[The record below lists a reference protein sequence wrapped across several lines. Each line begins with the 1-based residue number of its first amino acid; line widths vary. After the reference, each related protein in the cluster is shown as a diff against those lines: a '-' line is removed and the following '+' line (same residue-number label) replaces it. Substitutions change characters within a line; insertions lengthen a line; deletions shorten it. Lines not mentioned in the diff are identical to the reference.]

1 MRINYLELKN
11 YRRFKELKLQFP
23 DGIVGILGLNGTGKT
38 TVIEGIAW
46 ALFGNVDEVVRTSRE
61 SIRRSG
67 AGSGDSCSAVLEFEL
82 GGAEYRIEREM
93 GGKSL
98 SMRAE
103 LRTKEKTLAEGDKP
117 VRKMVEKL
125 IGMDHKSFFTS
136 VYARQKELNALQNVA
151 AGERKKVV
159 LRMLRIDGVDK
170 VLADVRSDRKDSL
183 SRIEGAQKT
192 LLAEDGREREK
203 ILEERMPELQRALEN
218 ASREFALAESR
229 EREASKNV
237 DAVRTR
243 RDELKKDVDAYNSAF
258 GDLKA
263 KRSALTEMRN
273 REKSLDT
280 RLTEATNRL
289 QRLPLAEKDE
299 VAWKLTTSR
308 KEEMEKEKSKA
319 ERSRMIKQEIAA
331 DEAEETKRT
340 DDLAKLRASIENASE
355 LAARIDEAEKARME
369 CQTAK
374 AEISG
379 RMGELR
385 SVKAERREAA
395 KRDRQKLEEIKG
407 AGKDGTCPT
416 CERKLDDAF
425 ELLLTKLSESS
436 EAAEKAASEAQVR
449 TAQLESELK
458 MLVNKEEALK
468 KKRSNLDLQLSKV
481 RQAEASV
488 RDKEGELAKVK
499 ERLSKRRKSRTDLG
513 EIRFSEMDFENV
525 MKEYGRLKE
534 AHEVFLELKNLK
546 SQSEHY
552 AREILDV
559 RASIKKVAGE
569 EEQFKG
575 MVEALEPKKGSYEAT
590 LKEFDDKTAALNS
603 AKDALR
609 KLGSMKEKADSGLT
623 QARNELAEIV
633 RVKKTIEK
641 DRRAAEEL
649 AVLEDV
655 VVNFKDHL
663 IGRVAPVLSELTSK
677 GLESMT
683 EGRYSSVELD
693 ENYEMQIDDQ
703 GTTYPINRFSGGE
716 SDLANLSLR
725 LAISSIIADRTGAT
739 PINFLILDEIFGS
752 QDPNRK
758 RSLLTALSRLST
770 QFRQIF
776 LITHIED
783 IKDTMNYV
791 IRVEEQEDG
800 TSKAELAS

>member
-38 TVIEGIAW
+38 TIIEGIAW

-61 SIRRSG
+61 SIRRSS
-67 AGSGDSCSAVLEFEL
+67 AGGNELCSAVLEFEL
-82 GGAEYRIEREM
+82 GGTEYRIEREM

-103 LRTKEKTLAEGDKP
+103 LGTKDRTLAEGDKP
-117 VRKMVEKL
+117 VRRMVEKL

-136 VYARQKELNALQNVA
+136 IFARQKELNALQNVA

-203 ILEERMPELQRALEN
+203 MLKERMPELSRRLEK
-218 ASREFALAESR
+218 ASEDFTLAERR
-229 EREASKNV
+229 EREASREI
-237 DAVRTR
+237 DIVRAR
-243 RDELKKDVDAYNSAF
+243 RDELKRDVDAFNSAF

-263 KRSALTEMRN
+263 KRSALAEMRN
-273 REKSLDT
+273 REKSLDA
-280 RLTEATNRL
+280 RLAEANARL
-289 QRLPLAEKDE
+289 QRLASAEKDE
-299 VAWKLTTSR
+299 EAWKLTTTR
-308 KEEMEKEKSKA
+308 KEAMEKEKATLDKL
-319 ERSRMIKQEIAA
+319 RMIQQEIAA
-331 DEAEETKRT
+331 DEIEETRRT
-340 DDLAKLRASIENASE
+340 DELARLRASIEDVSGLVTKIE
-355 LAARIDEAEKARME
+355 EAEKARLE

-374 AEISG
+374 AEVSG

-385 SVKAERREAA
+385 SVTAERKEAA
-395 KRDRQKLEEIKG
+395 KKDRLKLEEIKV

-425 ELLLTKLSESS
+425 ELLLTKLGESS
-436 EAAEKAASEAQVR
+436 AAAEKTASEAQAR
-449 TAQLESELK
+449 TSHLESELR
-458 MLVNKEEALK
+458 MLESKEEALK
-468 KKRSNLDLQLSKV
+468 KKRANLDQLLNKM
-481 RQAEASV
+481 RQAEASI

-499 ERLSKRRKSRTDLG
+499 VRLAKRRQGRTDLG
-513 EIRFSEMDFENV
+513 EVRFSDQDYEAITR
-525 MKEYGRLKE
+525 EYGRLKV
-534 AHEVFLELKNLK
+534 AHEGYLELRSLK
-546 SQSEHY
+546 TQSEHY
-552 AREILDV
+552 ARDIGDV
-559 RASIKKVAGE
+559 RAAIKRVVGE
-569 EEQFKG
+569 EAQYNEI
-575 MVEALEPKKGSYEAT
+575 VEALEPKKVAYESII
-590 LKEFDDKTAALNS
+590 KEFDDKTAILNS

-609 KLGSMKEKADSGLT
+609 KLGSVRERADSEIA
-623 QARNELAEIV
+623 QVRKEIEDIV

-641 DRRAAEEL
+641 DRKVAEEL
-649 AVLEDV
+649 ALLEDV
-655 VVNFKDHL
+655 IVSFKDHL

-703 GTTYPINRFSGGE
+703 GTAYPINRFSGGE

-725 LAISSIIADRTGAT
+725 LAISRIIADRTGAT

-758 RSLLTALSRLST
+758 RSVLTALSRLST

-783 IKDTMNYV
+783 VKDTMNYV

-800 TSKAELAS
+800 TSRAELAS

>member
-23 DGIVGILGLNGTGKT
+23 DGVVGILGLNGTGKT

-67 AGSGDSCSAVLEFEL
+67 AGGNDSCSAILEFEL

-103 LRTKEKTLAEGDKP
+103 LRTKDKSLAEGDKS
-117 VRKMVEKL
+117 VRRMVEKL

-136 VYARQKELNALQNVA
+136 VFARQKELNALQNVA

-170 VLADVRSDRKDSL
+170 VLADVRSDLKDSL

-203 ILEERMPELQRALEN
+203 MIEERMPELTTTLQKASEDFAIAEN
-218 ASREFALAESR
+218 REQEG
-229 EREASKNV
+229 SKNV
-237 DAVRTR
+237 AVARMK
-243 RDELKKDVDAYNSAF
+243 RDELKKDVEAYNSAF

-263 KRSALTEMRN
+263 KRSALAEMRN
-273 REKSLDT
+273 REKGLDT
-280 RLTEATNRL
+280 RLAEANTRL
-289 QRLPLAEKDE
+289 QRLPSAEKDE
-299 VAWKLTTSR
+299 VAWKLATTKR
-308 KEEMEKEKSKA
+308 EAMEKEKAKVDKL
-319 ERSRMIKQEIAA
+319 RMIQQEISA
-331 DEAEETKRT
+331 DEAEETRRM
-340 DDLAKLRASIENASE
+340 DELAKLRASIDNASE
-355 LAARIDEAEKARME
+355 LVAKIDEAEKARAE

-385 SVKAERREAA
+385 SVTTERRSAA
-395 KRDRQKLEEIKG
+395 KKDRQKLEEIKC
-407 AGKDGTCPT
+407 AGRDGICPT

-425 ELLLTKLSESS
+425 ELLLTRLRESS
-436 EAAEKAASEAQVR
+436 EAAEKTALDAEAR
-449 TAQLESELK
+449 TAQLESELR

-468 KKRSNLDLQLSKV
+468 KKRANLDQQLNKL

-488 RDKEGELAKVK
+488 RDKDGELAKVK
-499 ERLSKRRKSRTDLG
+499 ERLSKRMKDRTDLG
-513 EIRFSEMDFENV
+513 EVRFSDNDYANIL
-525 MKEYGRLKE
+525 KEYERLKE
-534 AHEVFLELKNLK
+534 AHEGYLELKSLK
-546 SQSEHY
+546 TQSEHY
-552 AREILDV
+552 ARDIGDV
-559 RASIKKVAGE
+559 RAAIKKVAGE
-569 EEQFKG
+569 EAQFKG
-575 MVEALEPKKGSYEAT
+575 MVEALEPKKVLYEVA

-609 KLGSMKEKADSGLT
+609 KLGSIKERADSGLA
-623 QARNELAEIV
+623 QAKKELDEIV

-649 AVLEDV
+649 GVLEDV

-703 GTTYPINRFSGGE
+703 GTAYPIDRFSGGE

-725 LAISSIIADRTGAT
+725 LAISRIIADRTGAT

-758 RSLLTALSRLST
+758 RSVLTALSRLST

-783 IKDTMNYV
+783 IKDALNYV

-800 TSKAELAS
+800 TSKAELAG